1 MGEPTI
7 LRRYGRSWF
16 LLPFG
21 SVQAS
26 IQNLCG
32 PVLARGP
39 GPGDR
44 GS

>member
-1 MGEPTI
+1 MGEPTN

-21 SVQAS
+21 SVQAR

-32 PVLARGP
+32 PVSARGP
-39 GPGDR
+39 WPADR

>member
-1 MGEPTI
+1 MGEPEI

-16 LLPFG
+16 LLPNG
-21 SVQAS
+21 SVQAR
-26 IQNLCG
+26 IQNLWG

-39 GPGDR
+39 WPADR